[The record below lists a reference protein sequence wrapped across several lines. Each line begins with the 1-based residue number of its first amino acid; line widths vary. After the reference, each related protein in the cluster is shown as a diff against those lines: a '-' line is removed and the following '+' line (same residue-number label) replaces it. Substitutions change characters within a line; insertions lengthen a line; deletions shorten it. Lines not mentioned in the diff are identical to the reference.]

1 MADSPAI
8 ETRGLR
14 KVYRTGFWMRP
25 HVGLEALDLRV
36 ERGEVFGFIGPN
48 GAGKT
53 TAIQCLVG
61 LQAPTA
67 GEARILGADARRPE
81 ARRALGFLPERPY
94 FHQHVTARELIE
106 FYAAL
111 FDMPAPERRRRT
123 AELLERVDLA
133 RFADV
138 RVSRFSKGM
147 LQRVGVAQALVQDP
161 EVLVLDEPMSGLDPL
176 GRALVRDIVL
186 EERRRGRTVFFSSH
200 ILPDVESICDR
211 VGVLL
216 GGRLQAEG
224 TVAALLAGGV
234 EHVDCTVACPGEPPA
249 GATVIARQG
258 DARVL
263 RVPPGG
269 VEPLLAAVLA
279 TGGRVLEVTPGRRT
293 LEALLLDEVARS
305 RPVDDRRMGML
316 A

>member
-1 MADSPAI
+1 MDIPAI

-25 HVGLEALDLRV
+25 QVGLVGLDLRV
-36 ERGEVFGFIGPN
+36 GRGEVYGFVGPN

-53 TAIQCLVG
+53 TAIRCLVG

-67 GEARILGADARRPE
+67 GEARILGLDARRPA
-81 ARRALGFLPERPY
+81 ARRVLGFLPERPY
-94 FHQHVTARELIE
+94 FHQHLTARELVD
-106 FYAAL
+106 FYARL
-111 FDMPAPERRRRT
+111 FGMPAADRRRRT
-123 AELLERVDLA
+123 SELLERVDLA

-147 LQRVGVAQALVQDP
+147 LQRVGVVQALVQDP

-176 GRALVRDIVL
+176 GRALVREIIL
-186 EERRRGRTVFFSSH
+186 EERGRGRTVFFSSH

-211 VGVLL
+211 AGVLL
-216 GGRLQAEG
+216 DGRLQAEG
-224 TVAALLAGGV
+224 SVSSLLAGGV
-234 EHVDCTVACPGEPPA
+234 DHVDCTVIFPGDPPVA
-249 GATVIARQG
+249 ATLVAHQG
-258 DARVL
+258 DERVL
-263 RVPPGG
+263 RVPPDG

-279 TGGRVLEVTPGRRT
+279 AGGRVLQVSPGRRS
-293 LEALLLDEVARS
+293 LEDLLLDEVARS
-305 RPVDDRRMGML
+305 RPVDADHLGVL